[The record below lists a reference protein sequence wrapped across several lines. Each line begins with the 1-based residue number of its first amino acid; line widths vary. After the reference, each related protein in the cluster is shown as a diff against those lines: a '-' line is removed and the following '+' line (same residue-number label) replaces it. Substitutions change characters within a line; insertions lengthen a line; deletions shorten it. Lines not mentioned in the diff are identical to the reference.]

1 MNELS
6 KREMRT
12 VFCETLMNM
21 AENDQKVIV
30 LDADLMLAM
39 GTIPFR
45 EKYPERTLQPD
56 FQQQDLF
63 HLPIHLLRLLAG
75 VHATRYSCLART
87 QNKT

>member
-30 LDADLMLAM
+30 LDADLSWRWEQFHSEKNIRRERL
-39 GTIPFR
+39 TVEFR
-45 EKYPERTLQPD
+45 KQ
-56 FQQQDLF
+56 
-63 HLPIHLLRLLAG
+63 I
-75 VHATRYSCLART
+75 
-87 QNKT
+87 

>member
-30 LDADLMLAM
+30 LDAD
-39 GTIPFR
+39 
-45 EKYPERTLQPD
+45 
-56 FQQQDLF
+56 
-63 HLPIHLLRLLAG
+63 
-75 VHATRYSCLART
+75 
-87 QNKT
+87 